1 MENILMEPILLYGVP
16 AGSSMGLIAA
26 LEWLGKPYR
35 LCRVD
40 MLDEMLEP
48 SYLRIN
54 PRRETP
60 VLITD
65 QGQVLTETMAI
76 ANWLQDRDTERR
88 ISFAPTSPET
98 DRMHQ
103 LMAFINTGFTGAFVP
118 LWQAWEMENPDP
130 QVKKILQQM
139 GNASVINRHDKLEQM
154 IGDNP
159 FLLGAQPCLAD
170 AIFIGVARWLDIHEV
185 ADSTRWAK
193 VAAMRERISNTPAVV
208 FATAIENGETPAGSG
223 AFLGHVALNEVIER
237 FGS

>member
-1 MENILMEPILLYGVP
+1 MEPILLYGVP

-193 VAAMRERISNTPAVV
+193 VAAMRERISNTPAVI

-223 AFLGHVALNEVIER
+223 AFLGHVVLNEVIER

>member
-1 MENILMEPILLYGVP
+1 MEPILLYGVP

-35 LCRVD
+35 LCQVD
-40 MLDEMLEP
+40 MLGEMLEP
-48 SYLRIN
+48 AYLRIN

-130 QVKKILQQM
+130 QVKKILQQV
-139 GNASVINRHDKLEQM
+139 GNAGVINRHDKLEQM
-154 IGDNP
+154 IGDNL

-170 AIFIGVARWLDIHEV
+170 AVFIGVARWLDIHEV
-185 ADSTRWAK
+185 ADSTRWPK
-193 VAAMRERISNTPAVV
+193 ITAMRERIANTSAVV

-223 AFLGHVALNEVIER
+223 SLLGHVALSEVIER
-237 FGS
+237 FGA

>member
-1 MENILMEPILLYGVP
+1 MIEPILLYGVP

-40 MLDEMLEP
+40 MLSEMLEP
-48 SYLRIN
+48 AYLRIN

-88 ISFAPTSPET
+88 ISFAPTSPDT

-130 QVKKILQQM
+130 QVKKILQQA
-139 GNASVINRHDKLEQM
+139 GNAGVINRHDKLEQM
-154 IGDNP
+154 VGDNP

-170 AIFIGVARWLDIHEV
+170 AIFIGVARWLEIHQV
-185 ADSTRWAK
+185 ADPARWPK
-193 VAAMRERISNTPAVV
+193 IAAMRERISCTPAVA
-208 FATAIENGETPAGSG
+208 FATAIENGDTLAGSDS
-223 AFLGHVALNEVIER
+223 FLGHLPLNEVIER
-237 FGS
+237 FGA

>member
-1 MENILMEPILLYGVP
+1 MEPILLYGVP

-26 LEWLGKPYR
+26 MEWLGKPYR

-40 MLDEMLEP
+40 MLSEMQEP
-48 SYLRIN
+48 AYLRIN

-88 ISFAPTSPET
+88 ISFAPRSAET

-130 QVKKILQQM
+130 QVKTILQQV
-139 GNASVINRHDKLEQM
+139 GNAGVINRHDKLEQM

-159 FLLGAQPCLAD
+159 FLLGAHPCLAD
-170 AIFIGVARWLDIHEV
+170 AIFIGVARWLAIHQV
-185 ADSTRWAK
+185 AEPTRWPK
-193 VAAMRERISNTPAVV
+193 IAAMRERISRTPAVS
-208 FATAIENGETPAGSG
+208 FATAIEDGETPAGSG
-223 AFLGHVALNEVIER
+223 AFLGHVPLSEVIER
-237 FGS
+237 FGA

>member
-1 MENILMEPILLYGVP
+1 MEPILLYGVP

-26 LEWLGKPYR
+26 MEWLGKPYR

-40 MLDEMLEP
+40 MLSEMQEP
-48 SYLRIN
+48 PYLRIN

-76 ANWLQDRDTERR
+76 ANWLQDSDTERR
-88 ISFAPTSPET
+88 ISFAPRSAET

-130 QVKKILQQM
+130 QVKTILQQV
-139 GNASVINRHDKLEQM
+139 GNAGVINRHDKLEQM
-154 IGDNP
+154 VGDNP
-159 FLLGAQPCLAD
+159 FLLGAHPCLAD
-170 AIFIGVARWLDIHEV
+170 AIFTGVARWLAIHQV
-185 ADSTRWAK
+185 AEPTRWPK
-193 VAAMRERISNTPAVV
+193 IAAMRERISRTPAVS
-208 FATAIENGETPAGSG
+208 FATAIEDGETPAGSG
-223 AFLGHVALNEVIER
+223 VFLGHVPLSEVIER
-237 FGS
+237 FGA

>member
-1 MENILMEPILLYGVP
+1 MLSEMQEP
-16 AGSSMGLIAA
+16 A
-26 LEWLGKPYR
+26 
-35 LCRVD
+35 
-40 MLDEMLEP
+40 
-48 SYLRIN
+48 YLRIN

-88 ISFAPTSPET
+88 ISFAPRSAET

-130 QVKKILQQM
+130 QVKMILQQV
-139 GNASVINRHDKLEQM
+139 GNAGVINRHDKLEQM
-154 IGDNP
+154 VGDNP
-159 FLLGAQPCLAD
+159 FLLGAHPCLAD
-170 AIFIGVARWLDIHEV
+170 AIFIGVARWLAIHQV
-185 ADSTRWAK
+185 AEPTRWPK
-193 VAAMRERISNTPAVV
+193 IAAMRERISRTPAVS

-223 AFLGHVALNEVIER
+223 AFLGHVALREVIER
-237 FGS
+237 FGA

>member
-1 MENILMEPILLYGVP
+1 MEPILLYGVP

-26 LEWLGKPYR
+26 MEWLGKPYR

-40 MLDEMLEP
+40 MLNEMQEP
-48 SYLRIN
+48 AYLRIN

-65 QGQVLTETMAI
+65 EGQVLTETMAI

-88 ISFAPTSPET
+88 ISFAPKSAET

-130 QVKKILQQM
+130 QVKTILQQV
-139 GNASVINRHDKLEQM
+139 GNAGVINRHDKLEQM
-154 IGDNP
+154 VGDNP
-159 FLLGAQPCLAD
+159 FLLGAHPCLAD
-170 AIFIGVARWLDIHEV
+170 AIFIGVARWLAIHQV
-185 ADSTRWAK
+185 AEPTRWPK
-193 VAAMRERISNTPAVV
+193 IAAMRERISRTPAVS
-208 FATAIENGETPAGSG
+208 FATAIEDGETPAGSG
-223 AFLGHVALNEVIER
+223 AFLGHVPLSEVIER
-237 FGS
+237 FDA